1 MNINATGLDHGA
13 GRGRIGRMRDQN
25 INTATDRA
33 AGFNHPAQVSA
44 LRRLEHDP
52 APLQTDRA
60 RLDQTAVFERAGKDA
75 DRIALQSTQIDSG
88 IDWCLHLQADAFQT
102 ATREFNLAPGRQK
115 GAAVGRLDQRV
126 LAGIQL
132 RAQQHHIAAAG
143 QDAALHRNA
152 RATRCAVTKT
162 HAPSQGI
169 GVAHAQRR
177 CGEAGAVDHGAGT
190 DRDARLV
197 DQHQIAVAAQGAE
210 NLRRVIR
217 HHAVDGGATDVGL
230 LKIGGAAGR
239 NGKAL
244 PVDRRVVAQGAVLCR
259 HRQLVAL
266 VQHAGLT
273 DDSAATA
280 GVGQCIGGSS
290 KPGAGNSDGQRTQ
303 TDHTRVPA
311 ITALPARARA
321 ATAGAG
327 NFGHC
332 HHGAQSLIPDRAIDV
347 IQGCA
352 TRHKQ
357 LPKTMGASKALP
369 ATWILGCHG
378 DRFVASA

>member
-1 MNINATGLDHGA
+1 M
-13 GRGRIGRMRDQN
+13 
-25 INTATDRA
+25 
-33 AGFNHPAQVSA
+33 
-44 LRRLEHDP
+44 
-52 APLQTDRA
+52 
-60 RLDQTAVFERAGKDA
+60 FERAGKDA
-75 DRIALQSTQIDSG
+75 DRIALQSSQIDSG
-88 IDWCLHLQADAFQT
+88 IDWRLHLQADAFQT